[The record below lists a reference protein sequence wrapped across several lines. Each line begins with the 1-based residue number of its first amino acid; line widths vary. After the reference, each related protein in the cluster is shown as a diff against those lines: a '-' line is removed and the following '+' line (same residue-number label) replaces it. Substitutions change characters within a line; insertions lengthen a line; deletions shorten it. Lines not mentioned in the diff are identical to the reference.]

1 MEDKWRVVREYCCTY
16 LWYVFLCVYR
26 AAILVDL
33 EAVNRH
39 GTG

>member
-1 MEDKWRVVREYCCTY
+1 MVRDYCCTCGMY
-16 LWYVFLCVYR
+16 FCVYR